1 MKNIILLCLL
11 AVSTSLMAQE
21 AVQVTSS
28 IDGVTV
34 FLSGAQISRSA
45 QVELKAGENNIRI
58 AGLSQYIDPNSI
70 QVEGNSKFVIQ
81 GVKHE
86 LNMLQRGTLPPD
98 VQTKKDSLENLEF
111 TLQMRQSMRK
121 VYNAEREMVNAN
133 RSIKGNDAVILVEDL
148 EEMADFFRNRLKE
161 IEFKLLEIDR
171 EQVDINEDINRLRQ
185 FLNQHQA
192 RANVRTSDVLVT
204 VISNSK
210 QSSKIE
216 ISYMVS
222 QAGWVPSYDIR
233 AKDIESNLELVYKG
247 KVRQATGV
255 DWEDIQLTL
264 STGNPTVGGQAPE
277 LNPWRLYLA
286 DIYVQKSAASA
297 YGIEMDAAESRAR
310 SQTFSDLESD
320 EMTSGFAD
328 FVQVNE
334 NQVNTEFV
342 ISVPYDIP
350 SNYHFYDVETQRHS
364 VKAEYRYFSIP
375 KLDSDAFLLADIVG
389 WEKYNLLPGQ
399 SNIYFQGT
407 FVGKAFIDP
416 ASTSDTLMLSM
427 GRDKS
432 VVIEREQKAEYCKT
446 TMLGSKKRTSKAYEI
461 TIHNTKSQAVE
472 LTIEDQIPL
481 STTGDIEVEV
491 EEMSGARYDET
502 TGKLVWDLELAPG
515 ATQVLTIKFSVK
527 YPKKRI
533 VANL

>member
-11 AVSTSLMAQE
+11 AMSTSLMAQE
-21 AVQVTSS
+21 AAQVTSS

-58 AGLSQYIDPNSI
+58 TGLSQYIDPNSI
-70 QVEGNSKFVIQ
+70 QVEGNDKFVIQ

-86 LNMLQRGTLPPD
+86 LNMLQRGTLPPN
-98 VQTKKDSLENLEF
+98 VQLKKDSLENLEF

-121 VYNAEREMVNAN
+121 VYNAERDMVNAN
-133 RSIKGNDAVILVEDL
+133 RSIKGSDAVILVEDL

-171 EQVDINEDINRLRQ
+171 EQVDINADINRLRQ

-192 RANVRTSDVLVT
+192 RANVRTSDVLIT
-204 VISNSK
+204 LMSNSK
-210 QSSKIE
+210 QSSKVE

-255 DWEDIQLTL
+255 DWEDIKLTL

-286 DIYVQKSAASA
+286 DMYVQKGRASA
-297 YGIEMDAAESRAR
+297 YGFEMDVEMSEDESVKAEGVFANGS
-310 SQTFSDLESD
+310 SFS
-320 EMTSGFAD
+320 D

-334 NQVNTEFV
+334 NQVNTEFA

-432 VVIEREQKAEYCKT
+432 VVIEREQKGEFCKT

-491 EEMSGARYDET
+491 DETSGARYDET

>member
-1 MKNIILLCLL
+1 MKNIFLICLL
-11 AVSTSLMAQE
+11 AISSTILAQDAVKVSST
-21 AVQVTSS
+21 

-34 FLSGAQISRSA
+34 FLSGAQVTRSA

-58 AGLSQYIDPNSI
+58 AGLSQFVDPNSI
-70 QVEGNSKFVIQ
+70 QVTGNDKFVIQ

-86 LNMLQRGTLPPD
+86 LNMLQKGVLPPD
-98 VQTKKDSLENLEF
+98 VQAKKDSLENIEF
-111 TLQMRQSMRK
+111 TLSMRQAMRK
-121 VYNAEREMVNAN
+121 VYSAERDMMNDN
-133 RSIKGNDAVILVEDL
+133 RSIKGNNGVLLVEDL
-148 EEMADFFRNRLKE
+148 EEMADFFRSRLKE

-171 EQVDINEDINRLRQ
+171 EQVELNANINRLRQ

-192 RANVRTSDVLVT
+192 KANVRTSDILVT
-204 VISNSK
+204 VIANNKTSTK
-210 QSSKIE
+210 ME
-216 ISYMVS
+216 ITYMVS

-233 AKDIESNLELVYKG
+233 AKDIDSNLELVYKG

-255 DWEDIQLTL
+255 DWEDIKLTL

-286 DIYVQKSAASA
+286 DMYVQKGKAGA
-297 YGIEMDAAESRAR
+297 YGVQMDANDAFKMESKSDWA
-310 SQTFSDLESD
+310 SEDSIGFSE
-320 EMTSGFAD
+320 

-364 VKAEYRYFSIP
+364 VKADYRYFSIP

-389 WEKYNLLPGQ
+389 WEKYNLLPGE

-416 ASTSDTLMLSM
+416 ASTSDTLNLSM

-432 VVIEREQKAEYCKT
+432 VVIEREQKGEFCKT
-446 TMLGSKKRTSKAYEI
+446 TMLGGKKRTSKAYEI
-461 TIHNTKSQAVE
+461 TIHNTKSTAID

-491 EEMSGARYDET
+491 EEMSGAKYDEES
-502 TGKLVWDLELAPG
+502 GKLVWDLKLAPG
-515 ATQVLTIKFSVK
+515 ATQTLSIKFSVK